1 MEDWLTAVIETSNSF
16 MPHGACYLWQ
26 PAVLWLHVASDTLIV
41 LSYYS
46 IPFAL
51 MYFVHKRTDLMYR
64 WIFVLFGVFI
74 FLCGTT
80 HLLSIWT
87 IWHPDYW
94 LEGVVKLATAL
105 VSIVTAGL
113 VWPLIPRLLAL
124 PSPETLKASE
134 SYMRAIFDATPDAML
149 ISNESGVITMV
160 NHQCEC
166 LLGYQAG
173 ELIGQ
178 DIEILVPE
186 SLRDRHVALRENFT
200 AYPLAKAMGVGRVVK
215 ALKQDGTEFDVEIS
229 LSPIR
234 TEKGLFFAS
243 AMRDITQRKQMEDAL
258 RASEERFRRMSD
270 ASPAMIWI
278 TDANGKPSFV
288 NQTWLDF
295 VGIDFEQ
302 AVSYEN
308 WIQFIHPDDRNSV
321 FAEYYKNV
329 FDQKPIVTE
338 YRMRRAHGD
347 WRWILDHGVPIYNQ
361 KGAFA
366 GYIGSAFDITERKQA
381 EAEFRIAATAF
392 ESQEAMVITD
402 ANAVILR
409 VNKTFTEST
418 GYTAEEAV
426 GQNISILK
434 SGRHDQAFYADM
446 WRSLMNTGTWQGEI
460 WDKRKNDQIYPKW
473 LTITAVKDETGQ
485 VTHYVGTHIDISDRK
500 AAEDEIRNLAF
511 YDPLTHLPNRRL
523 LLDRLQQAL
532 STHAR
537 KQVFGVLFF
546 LDLDNF
552 KNLNDTLGHE
562 KGDQMLRQVAMR
574 LSSCVRECDTVARL
588 GGDEFVVM
596 LKDLGTKSAEAAIQ
610 AEIVG
615 EKILLALN
623 QTYRFEGYEH
633 HSTSSIGATLF
644 GDQSLGIDEL
654 LKQADIAMYQAK
666 AAGRNNLRFFDPA
679 MQASIVA
686 RTAMEQALHEA
697 LQDGQFKIFYQP
709 QVDVEGR
716 MNGAEALLRWE
727 HPKQG
732 MVSPDNFI
740 PLAEETG
747 LILPLGH
754 YVLENTCR
762 QLVKWAKT
770 PEMANLTI
778 AINVSIRQFRQV
790 DFADQVLAVLA
801 KTGANPARL
810 KLELTESMLA
820 LDLPNIKAKM
830 TRLKTRGVTF
840 SLDDFGTGYSSLA
853 YLKQLPLNQLKIDQ
867 GFVRDI
873 LIDPNDEAIAKMII
887 ALAASMGL
895 EVIAEGVETAMQ
907 KNKLFN
913 LGCLHY
919 QGYLFG
925 KPIPIDQFEALVNSV
940 LTRSQ
945 LG

>member
-1 MEDWLTAVIETSNSF
+1 

-26 PAVLWLHVASDTLIV
+26 PAVLWLHVVSDTLIV
-41 LSYYS
+41 LAYYS

-51 MYFVHKRTDLMYR
+51 MYFVYKRADLMYR
-64 WIFVLFGVFI
+64 WIFVLFGAFI
-74 FLCGTT
+74 LLCGTT

-94 LEGVVKLATAL
+94 LEGLVKLATAL

-113 VWPLIPRLLAL
+113 IWPLIPRLLRL
-124 PSPETLKASE
+124 PSPAALKASDT
-134 SYMRAIFDATPDAML
+134 YMRAIFDATPDAML
-149 ISNESGVITMV
+149 ISNERGIITMV
-160 NHQCEC
+160 NHQCES
-166 LLGYQAG
+166 LLGYRAD
-173 ELIGQ
+173 ELVGQ
-178 DIEILVPE
+178 SIEMLVPE
-186 SLRDRHVALRENFT
+186 SLRAKHVLLREQFKT
-200 AYPLAKAMGVGRVVK
+200 MPSVKAMGAGRVVK
-215 ALKQDGTEFDVEIS
+215 ALKKDNSEFDVEIS

-234 TEKGLFFAS
+234 TEQGLFFAS
-243 AMRDITQRKQMEDAL
+243 ALRDITQRKLMEDGL
-258 RASEERFRRMSD
+258 RASEERFRLMAN

-278 TDANGKPSFV
+278 TDVNGKPSFV

-302 AVSYEN
+302 AVSYES
-308 WIQFIHPDDRNSV
+308 WIQFIHPDDRDTV

-338 YRMRRAHGD
+338 YRMRRARGD
-347 WRWILDHGVPIYNQ
+347 WRWILDHGVPIHDE

-381 EAEFRIAATAF
+381 EADFRIAATAF

-402 ANAVILR
+402 PRAVILR

-418 GYTAEEAV
+418 GYSAEEAV

-434 SGRHDQAFYADM
+434 SGRHDREFYADM
-446 WRSLMNTGTWQGEI
+446 WRSLMNNGTWQGEI
-460 WDKRKNDQIYPKW
+460 WDKRKNNQVYPKW
-473 LTITAVKDETGQ
+473 LTITAVKDETGK

-500 AAEDEIRNLAF
+500 AAEDEIKNLAF
-511 YDPLTHLPNRRL
+511 YDPLTQLPNRRL

-532 STHAR
+532 ATHAR
-537 KQVFGVLFF
+537 KQVFGALFF
-546 LDLDNF
+546 LDLDHF

-562 KGDQMLRQVAMR
+562 KGDQMLRQVADR
-574 LSSCVRECDTVARL
+574 LSSCIRECDTVARL

-596 LKDLGTKSAEAAIQ
+596 LKELGAKSAEAAVQ
-610 AEIVG
+610 AEIIG
-615 EKILLALN
+615 EKILQALN
-623 QTYRFEGYEH
+623 KTYRIDGYEH
-633 HSTSSIGATLF
+633 HNTSSIGATLF
-644 GDQSLGIDEL
+644 SDQSIGTDEL

-679 MQASIVA
+679 MQASIIA

-697 LQDGQFKIFYQP
+697 LDAKQFRIFYQP
-709 QVDVEGR
+709 QVDAEGSID
-716 MNGAEALLRWE
+716 GAEALLRWE

-732 MVSPDNFI
+732 MVPPANFI

-754 YVLENTCR
+754 CVLEHTCE
-762 QLVKWAKT
+762 QLVKWSRQPKLA
-770 PEMANLTI
+770 ELTV
-778 AINVSIRQFRQV
+778 AVNVSIRQFRQE

-810 KLELTESMLA
+810 KLELTESILA
-820 LDLPNIKAKM
+820 LDLPDIKSKM
-830 TRLKTRGVTF
+830 GRLKTQGVTF

-853 YLKQLPLNQLKIDQ
+853 YLKQLPLDQLKIDRS
-867 GFVRDI
+867 FVRDI
-873 LIDPNDEAIAKMII
+873 LDDANDAAIAKMII

-895 EVIAEGVETAMQ
+895 QVIAEGVETAPQ
-907 KNKLFN
+907 KDKLFA
-913 LGCLHY
+913 LGCFNY

-925 KPIPIDQFEALVNSV
+925 KPLPIEQFEAL
-940 LTRSQ
+940 LTGR
-945 LG
+945 